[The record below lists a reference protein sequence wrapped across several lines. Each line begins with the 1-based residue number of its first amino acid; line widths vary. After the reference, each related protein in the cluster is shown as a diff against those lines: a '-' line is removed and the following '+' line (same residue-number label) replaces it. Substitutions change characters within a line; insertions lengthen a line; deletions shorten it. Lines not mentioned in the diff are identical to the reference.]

1 VTDKLDIPKILWDAD
16 SQQAEQDCACSVQ
29 NVEPRWLNTLPAEQA
44 EDDCAC
50 PDTGFI
56 PVAPP
61 LTETA
66 TIWQVAPALH
76 RAPLPDKHEL
86 VFNFLSPTGVVVL
99 NQPARAIL
107 DIFAHPHPLT
117 SIISQQLAGLG
128 LLVPALNSQPSTPD
142 HPSATTLTAWLH
154 VTNACNLRCAYCYLT
169 QTDEAMDEATG
180 RAAVE
185 AIFRSA
191 LRHGFQMVKLKYA
204 GGEAILNFR
213 LVRALHEYAQG
224 LANRTGLGL
233 REVVLSNGVA
243 LSHPVLDFIREGGMR
258 LMVSLDGVG
267 ITHDAQRTLPNG
279 RGSFALAAR
288 GVDRAISR
296 GVRPYLSITVTS
308 RSVDG
313 IADAVAF
320 ALDRDLLFNLNFYR
334 DNDHSRTCKDLWAED
349 ERLIAAAHA
358 AFAVIEDRLPQQSL
372 IAALVDRANFSIPHN
387 HACGAGHNYLVIDQ
401 HGRVTHCQMEIE
413 RAITDV
419 FADDPLSAVRVEAIQ
434 FQNVSVDEKEGC
446 CDCSWRYWCA
456 GGCPLLTYR
465 VTGRS
470 DVKSPYCNVYKA
482 LYPEVLRL
490 EGLRLLKWHMP
501 PN

>member
-1 VTDKLDIPKILWDAD
+1 MTDKFDIPQILWDANG
-16 SQQAEQDCACSVQ
+16 QEAEQDCACSVQ
-29 NVEPRWLNTLPAEQA
+29 NVEPRWLNTLPCEQS

-50 PDTGFI
+50 PDTSFA
-56 PVAPP
+56 PFDPP
-61 LTETA
+61 LKETA

-107 DIFAHPHPLT
+107 DTFTRPHPLT
-117 SIISQQLAGLG
+117 NMSSQQLAALG
-128 LLVPALNSQPSTPD
+128 LLVPALNSQPSPPN

-154 VTNACNLRCAYCYLT
+154 VTNACNLRCVYCYLT

-191 LRHGFQMVKLKYA
+191 LCHGFQTVKLKYA
-204 GGEAILNFR
+204 GGEATLNFR
-213 LVRALHEYAQG
+213 LVRALHEYAHG

-243 LSHPVLDFIREGGMR
+243 LSYPMLDFIRESGMR
-258 LMVSLDGVG
+258 LMISLDGVG
-267 ITHDAQRTLPNG
+267 ITHDAQRSLANG

-296 GVRPYLSITVTS
+296 GVRPYLSITVTR
-308 RSVDG
+308 RSADG
-313 IADAVAF
+313 VADAVAF
-320 ALDRDLLFNLNFYR
+320 ALDRELLFNLNFYR
-334 DNDHSRTCKDLWAED
+334 DSEHSRNRAELMAED
-349 ERLIAAAHA
+349 DRLIAATRA
-358 AFAVIEDRLPQQSL
+358 AFTIIEDRLPRQSL
-372 IAALVDRANFSIPHN
+372 IAALVDRASFGALHDR
-387 HACGAGHNYLVIDQ
+387 ACGAGHNYLVIDQ
-401 HGRVTHCQMEIE
+401 NGRVARCQMEIE

-419 FADDPLSAVRVEAIQ
+419 FADDPLSAVREEAIE
-434 FQNVSVDEKEGC
+434 FQNVSVDEKDGC
-446 CDCSWRYWCA
+446 CDCNWRYWCA

-470 DVKSPYCNVYKA
+470 EFRSPYCNVYKA

-490 EGLRLLKWHMP
+490 EGLRLLQWHTP
-501 PN
+501 PS